1 MNDECSEIGYLIK
14 KDYKKYPMALKD
26 VPLEIG
32 TVWGQ
37 EDDYGNIISLS
48 ALIAIKDG
56 KYIWETSYAP
66 FNEEEDNVE

>member
-32 TVWGQ
+32 AMWCQ
-37 EDDYGNIISLS
+37 ENDKGGIISLS
-48 ALIAIKDG
+48 AIVDIKDG
-56 KYIWETSYAP
+56 KAIWETSYSP
-66 FNEEEDNVE
+66 FNEKENNVE